1 MRGRRRFLSGPI
13 VDIPIVL
20 IQEEVVL
27 LELLRRHLCK
37 VGVCEGGEEEITFEC
52 TPLAALIYKG
62 RNLVSGCILERKH
75 IVEKR
80 T

>member
-13 VDIPIVL
+13 VNIPIVL

-27 LELLRRHLCK
+27 LKLLRRHLCK
-37 VGVCEGGEEEITFEC
+37 VGVCEGGEEQITFEC
-52 TPLAALIYKG
+52 APLAALIC
-62 RNLVSGCILERKH
+62 RDPTLVSGCILKRKH
-75 IVEKR
+75 IVEER